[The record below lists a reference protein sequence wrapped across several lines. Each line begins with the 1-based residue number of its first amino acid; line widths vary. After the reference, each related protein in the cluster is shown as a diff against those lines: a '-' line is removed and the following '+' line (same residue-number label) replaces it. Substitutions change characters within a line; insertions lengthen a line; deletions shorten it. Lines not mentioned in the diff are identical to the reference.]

1 LQVGPF
7 LFFFYI
13 LSAYSIVSFSP
24 LKEENFSVCVC
35 ACACARARVRA
46 CACAC
51 ACACVR
57 ERERDSMMKGSM
69 RELSVIYL
77 SMITARKEI
86 DY

>member
-35 ACACARARVRA
+35 VCVRA

>member
-1 LQVGPF
+1 MQVGPF

-35 ACACARARVRA
+35 VCVRA